1 MKRFAGTVLLPVCL
15 VALCTFAG
23 HSQDSAV
30 AIPLQVRLVNSV
42 IQLNWTADP
51 AGDSLDF
58 LIERSRDAR
67 SFEVLSAGRLSRK
80 AGDSS
85 YSYTDHFP
93 YADSGFYRVSWL
105 GYDKNQVYTE
115 VSGIQLPIQPKVEF
129 NIMPNP
135 VFNNATLIIYH
146 EEVGEL
152 TCTLYDLTG
161 KSIRSYQLKKT
172 TPYMQHILDMYT
184 VPKGSYILNIRGTTI
199 NESKRV
205 LKQ

>member
-1 MKRFAGTVLLPVCL
+1 MKHFAGTVLLPVYL
-15 VALCTFAG
+15 VICTFTGVA
-23 HSQDSAV
+23 QDTA
-30 AIPLQVRLVNSV
+30 AIPLQVKLVNSV
-42 IQLNWTADP
+42 VQLNWSAGLSAD
-51 AGDSLDF
+51 SIDF
-58 LIERSRDAR
+58 TIERSRDAR
-67 SFEVLSAGRLSRK
+67 LFEVVSTLKLSRK
-80 AGDSS
+80 TVDSS
-85 YSYTDHFP
+85 YFFTDHFP

-105 GYDKNQVYTE
+105 KHDNSQVYTE
-115 VSGIQLPIQPKVEF
+115 VSGVQQPVRQKVEF

-146 EEVGEL
+146 EEIGDL
-152 TCTLYDLTG
+152 TCTLYDLSG

-184 VPKGSYILNIRGTTI
+184 VPKGSYILNIRGATI

>member
-1 MKRFAGTVLLPVCL
+1 MKHFAGTVLLPVYL
-15 VALCTFAG
+15 VICTFTG
-23 HSQDSAV
+23 VSQDTA
-30 AIPLQVRLVNSV
+30 AIPLQVKLVNSV
-42 IQLNWTADP
+42 VQLNWSAGLSAD
-51 AGDSLDF
+51 SIDF
-58 LIERSRDAR
+58 TIERSRDAR
-67 SFEVLSAGRLSRK
+67 LFEVVSTLKLSRK
-80 AGDSS
+80 TVDSS
-85 YSYTDHFP
+85 YFFTDHFP

-105 GYDKNQVYTE
+105 KHDNSQAYTE
-115 VSGIQLPIQPKVEF
+115 VSGVQQPVRQKVEF

-146 EEVGEL
+146 EEIGDL
-152 TCTLYDLTG
+152 TCTLYDLSG

-184 VPKGSYILNIRGTTI
+184 VPKGSYILNIRGATI